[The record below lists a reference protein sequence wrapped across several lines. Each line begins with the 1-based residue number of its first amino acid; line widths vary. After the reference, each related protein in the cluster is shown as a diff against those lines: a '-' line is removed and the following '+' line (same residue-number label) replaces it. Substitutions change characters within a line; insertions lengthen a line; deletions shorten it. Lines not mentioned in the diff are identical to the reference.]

1 MNQDFY
7 RNLFWQTGLPEAW
20 LLSRPMGDDLFLSE
34 MANRD
39 IALPKEARQ
48 LRQKQ
53 EDQSA
58 TEGTQSGPVAES

>member
-20 LLSRPMGDDLFLSE
+20 LLSRPIGDDMFISE
-34 MANRD
+34 MANRGLF
-39 IALPKEARQ
+39 LPKEARQ

-53 EDQSA
+53 EDLSA
-58 TEGTQSGPVAES
+58 AESTQSGPVAES

>member
-20 LLSRPMGDDLFLSE
+20 LLSRPIGDDLFLSE
-34 MANRD
+34 MTNRD
-39 IALPKEARQ
+39 LTLPKEARH

-53 EDQSA
+53 EDQPAQESA
-58 TEGTQSGPVAES
+58 QSGPVAES